1 MSEPMNVIN
10 KLKETYKKETY
21 ISKYGGSFFLTI
33 IKLVFFIILMSNCL
47 KISKLIGFI
56 VNNSYL

>member
-21 ISKYGGSFFLTI
+21 ISKYGGSLFLTI
-33 IKLVFFIILMSNCL
+33 VILVIFTFS
-47 KISKLIGFI
+47 
-56 VNNSYL
+56 